1 MNRLLRAASWTYVAA
16 CAVGVVLAWRRSAP
30 QAEPHMQPTV
40 AVAPTPDG
48 SAAGWFQSIKPFCN
62 GVEVQVQLR
71 HNAAPKTVEGAG
83 YEAACYALAGRIDD
97 ARRIIDAVAAGER
110 YQAVGIVFDVAH
122 PVADAGDDKAAGPIM
137 QMVVDY
143 WPNHY
148 MALYH
153 AGMSEYILNQPD
165 LARRHLKSF
174 LQYYAPDDGWRRNAI
189 DVLQRLKVDTR

>member
-1 MNRLLRAASWTYVAA
+1 MNRLLRTASWSYVAA
-16 CAVGVVLAWRRSAP
+16 CAVSVAIAWGRSAP
-30 QAEPHMQPTV
+30 QAEPPTQPAV
-40 AVAPTPDG
+40 AVAATPDG
-48 SAAGWFQSIKPFCN
+48 AAGWFQSIKPFCN
-62 GVEVQVQLR
+62 GVEVEVQLR
-71 HNAAPKTVEGAG
+71 HNPAPKTLEGAG

-97 ARRIIDAVAAGER
+97 ARRIIDGVSESER
-110 YQAVGIVFDVAH
+110 YQAVGVVFNVAH

-165 LARRHLKSF
+165 LARKHLKSF
-174 LQYYAPDDGWRRNAI
+174 LEYYSPDDGWRRNAI
-189 DVLQRLKVDTR
+189 DVLQRLERGTR

>member
-1 MNRLLRAASWTYVAA
+1 MNRLLRVAGWSYVAA
-16 CAVGVVLAWRRSAP
+16 CAVGVSLALATNGDPAP
-30 QAEPHMQPTV
+30 QPAV
-40 AVAPTPDG
+40 AVVVSPTPDG
-48 SAAGWFQSIKPFCN
+48 SAADWFKSIKPFCN

-71 HNAAPKTVEGAG
+71 HNPAPKTLEGAG

-97 ARRIIDAVAAGER
+97 ARRIIDAVSEGER
-110 YQAVGIVFDVAH
+110 HQAVGIVFEVAH

-165 LARRHLKSF
+165 LARKHLESF
-174 LQYYAPDDGWRRNAI
+174 LQYYSPDDGWRRNAI
-189 DVLQRLKVDTR
+189 DVLRRIQGSNR

>member
-1 MNRLLRAASWTYVAA
+1 MNRLLRVAGWSYVAA
-16 CAVGVVLAWRRSAP
+16 CAVSVTTVWSRPKPDTEP
-30 QAEPHMQPTV
+30 QAQPQ
-40 AVAPTPDG
+40 VAPTPLPAG
-48 SAAGWFQSIKPFCN
+48 AAGWFQSIKPFCN

-71 HNAAPKTVEGAG
+71 HNPAPKTLEGAG

-97 ARRIIDAVAAGER
+97 ARRIIDAVSEGER
-110 YQAVGIVFDVAH
+110 HQAVGIVFEVAH

-153 AGMSEYILNQPD
+153 AGMSEYILDQPD
-165 LARRHLKSF
+165 LARKHLESF
-174 LQYYAPDDGWRRNAI
+174 LQYYSPDDGWRRNAI
-189 DVLQRLKVDTR
+189 DVLGRIAGNHR